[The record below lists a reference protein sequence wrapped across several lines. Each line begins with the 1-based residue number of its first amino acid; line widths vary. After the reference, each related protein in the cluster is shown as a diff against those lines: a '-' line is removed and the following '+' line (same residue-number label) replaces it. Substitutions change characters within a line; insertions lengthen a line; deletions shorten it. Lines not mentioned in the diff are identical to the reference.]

1 MVPLA
6 HGGGKEEQIE
16 SVNVPLKT
24 VTRVSHNSRILAS
37 EDNLISCVQAGG
49 NGNMFP
55 ALAG

>member
-1 MVPLA
+1 MV
-6 HGGGKEEQIE
+6 GGKEEQIE
-16 SVNVPLKT
+16 SVNVPLMT

-37 EDNLISCVQAGG
+37 EDNLVSCVQGGG